1 MKKTLFLSLIAT
13 SYLIADPIMLEPIIV
28 TATKTETTLSD
39 APGSVSIVSKDM
51 MWKLP
56 IATLKDSLKGV
67 EGVTTI
73 QHRGVSDV
81 NPTIVLRGIPD
92 QSRTMI
98 LLDGIPMNT
107 SYTSTAS
114 TPYNIPLEDL
124 EQIEVI
130 RGPFSSLYGSS
141 AMGGVI
147 NYITQMPNEPEYK
160 ASIGYGDAF
169 NNGEASSNLTKVYV
183 SAADKIGDNMKFKIS
198 YGTLY
203 TDGYG
208 SDFVTVTTQP
218 PASIS
223 GYIIESSPTGGTQYV
238 VGNAGDRSLDKY
250 DLSTKIVYTPTSK
263 DTVGVSYRQSH
274 YRVDY
279 ANPES
284 YITTLSGDT
293 LYSYSSGS
301 NRLRE
306 SKYLQGESELTSHLY
321 TLNYL
326 HNFADSTFDI
336 RYSLL
341 LVEDWYTAAGTTAT
355 RIGGSGTL
363 TPREV
368 KNTMLHATWQKPIG
382 DSLLLL
388 GTEYKDNKANSET
401 LSLSDWKNEDSTA
414 TQTSA
419 SGGKERIIA
428 GFAELQSDITDKL
441 STTIGARYELWKGYD
456 GYVSDINTSNTTLN
470 QTYAI
475 QHKNNFS
482 PKISLN
488 YQAADTTMFK
498 ASWGQA
504 FRAPDPVNLYRTYEI
519 AAMNRVYV
527 ANPELK
533 PEESESYDL
542 GIEQKTPQNGL
553 IKAYWFHTEIEDM
566 ISTKPPVLI
575 SGKYYYERENVG
587 KARSQGYE
595 LSYVQPLPYDL
606 LFSTNYTKTY
616 TKILEND
623 LEPAL
628 IGKKFAGIPEDM
640 VNVTLTYDNQQFY
653 ALMDYHY
660 QSKIFNNSDNS
671 DTVSNVYGSI
681 DPTGIFN
688 TKIGYKINQQFDLSL
703 SVMNVAD
710 KNYYSYEKAEG
721 RMWFIQA
728 NFKL

>member
-1 MKKTLFLSLIAT
+1 MQKEILLSLIT
-13 SYLIADPIMLEPIIV
+13 TTYLLADGINLEPILV
-28 TATKTETTLSD
+28 TATKTETTASS
-39 APGSVSIVSKDM
+39 APGNVSVISKKAVGMLPSTDLKEIVNG
-51 MWKLP
+51 L
-56 IATLKDSLKGV
+56 
-67 EGVTTI
+67 EGISTI
-73 QHRGVSDV
+73 QHRGITDV
-81 NPTIVLRGIPD
+81 NPVVVLRGIPD

-107 SYTSTAS
+107 SYTSSAS
-114 TPYNIPLEDL
+114 TAYTLLPEELER
-124 EQIEVI
+124 IEVI

-147 NYITQMPNEPEYK
+147 NYITQIPDKPEYK
-160 ASIGYGDAF
+160 ASLGYGGALKD
-169 NNGEASSNLTKVYV
+169 GDASSNVKKIYV
-183 SAADKIGDNMKFKIS
+183 LATDKITDDLKFKIS
-198 YGTLY
+198 YGALT
-203 TDGYG
+203 TDGYA
-208 SDFVTVTTQP
+208 SDLVTVTTQP
-218 PASIS
+218 PNTIH
-223 GYIIESSPTGGTQYV
+223 GYESQVSPTAGNQYLL
-238 VGNAGDRSLDKY
+238 GDTGARGLNKY
-250 DLSTKIVYTPTSK
+250 DLSTKLAYTPTAK
-263 DTVGVSYRQSH
+263 DTMNATYRHSK
-274 YRVDY
+274 YRVNYTDPQSLLI
-279 ANPES
+279 N
-284 YITTLSGDT
+284 TTGNSV
-293 LYSYSSGS
+293 YSYSSGT

-306 SKYLQGESELTSHLY
+306 SKYLQGESELSSDLY

-341 LVEDWYTAAGTTAT
+341 SVDDWYTAAGTTAT

-368 KNTMLHATWQKPIG
+368 KNTMLHTTWQKPIG

-388 GTEYKDNKANSET
+388 GAEYKDNKANSES
-401 LSLSDWKNEDSTA
+401 LNLSDWKNEDSST

-419 SGGKERIIA
+419 SGGKEQIIA
-428 GFAELQSDITDKL
+428 GFTEIQSDISDRL
-441 STTIGARYELWKGYD
+441 STNIGARFESWKGYH
-456 GYVSDINTSNTTLN
+456 GYVSDMNTSNTTLN
-470 QTYAI
+470 QSYST

-488 YQAADTTMFK
+488 YQAADATMFK
-498 ASWGQA
+498 ASWGRA

-527 ANPELK
+527 ANPELQ
-533 PEESESYDL
+533 PEKSESYDL

-553 IKAYWFHTEIEDM
+553 FKAYWFHTEIEDM

-606 LFSTNYTKTY
+606 MFNTNYTKTY
-616 TKILEND
+616 TKILENN

-628 IGKKFAGIPEDM
+628 VGKQFAGIPEDM

-671 DTVSNVYGSI
+671 DTVSHVYGSI
-681 DPTGIFN
+681 DPSGIFN
-688 TKIGYKINQQFDLSL
+688 AKIGYKLNQHVDLSL

-721 RMWFIQA
+721 RAWFIQA

>member
-1 MKKTLFLSLIAT
+1 MKRTLFLSLIAT
-13 SYLIADPIMLEPIIV
+13 SYLTADSITLEPIIV

-39 APGSVSIVSKDM
+39 APGSVSIVSKEMLD
-51 MWKLP
+51 KLP
-56 IATLKDSLKGV
+56 IGNLKDSLKGV

-107 SYTSTAS
+107 SYTSSTS
-114 TPYNIPLEDL
+114 TPYNILPEDL
-124 EQIEVI
+124 EKVEVI

-147 NYITQMPNEPEYK
+147 NYITTMPNSPEYK
-160 ASIGYGDAF
+160 ISIGKGDAF
-169 NNGEASSNLTKVYV
+169 HDGKASSNLTKVYV
-183 SAADKIGDNMKFKIS
+183 SAADKIDDNLKFKIA
-198 YGTLY
+198 YGALH

-223 GYIIESSPTGGTQYV
+223 GYIPESSPIGGTQYV
-238 VGNAGDRSLDKY
+238 VGNAGDRSLNKY
-250 DLSTKIVYTPTSK
+250 DLSTKLIYTPTSK
-263 DTVGVSYRQSH
+263 DSVEASYRQSH
-274 YRVDY
+274 YRVNY
-279 ANPES
+279 ANPQS
-284 YITTLSGDT
+284 YIATLSGDT
-293 LYSYSSGS
+293 VYSYSSGS
-301 NRLRE
+301 NRIRE
-306 SKYLQGESELTSHLY
+306 SKYLQGESELNSHLY
-321 TLNYL
+321 TLNYF
-326 HNFADSTFDI
+326 HNFTDSTFDI

-341 LVEDWYTAAGTTAT
+341 SVDDWYSAAGTTAT

-363 TPREV
+363 TPRAV
-368 KNTMLHATWQKPIG
+368 KNTMLHTTWQKPIG

-388 GTEYKDNKANSET
+388 GAEYKDNQANSET
-401 LSLSDWKNEDSTA
+401 LSLSDWKNEDSIT

-428 GFAELQSDITDKL
+428 GFAEVQSDITEKL
-441 STTIGARYELWKGYD
+441 STTIGIRYELWKGYD

-470 QTYAI
+470 QTYAA

-488 YQAADTTMFK
+488 YQADDTTMFK
-498 ASWGQA
+498 ASWGRA

-527 ANPELK
+527 ANSKLQPEQ
-533 PEESESYDL
+533 SESYDF
-542 GIEQKTPQNGL
+542 GVEQKTLSNAL
-553 IKAYWFHTEIEDM
+553 IKAYWFHTDIKEM

-587 KARSQGYE
+587 QARSQGYE

-606 LFSTNYTKTY
+606 MFNTNYTKTY

-628 IGKKFAGIPEDM
+628 VGKQFTGIPEDM

-653 ALMDYHY
+653 ALLNYNY
-660 QSKIFNNSDNS
+660 QSKIYNNSDNS
-671 DTVSNVYGSI
+671 DFVSNVYGSI

-688 TKIGYKINQQFDLSL
+688 TKIGYKINNKFDLSL
-703 SVMNVAD
+703 SVTNLAD

-721 RMWFIQA
+721 RTWFIQA
-728 NFKL
+728 NLKL